1 MPYLHT
7 YRLFISHAWRY
18 SEGYMRISRFI
29 NESANFSWSNYSV
42 PESKAFSG
50 LNSNQL
56 GEQLKSQIRPVQC
69 VVILAG
75 MYVNHSAWIQYEI
88 DFAKSLGK
96 PIVGVIP
103 WGAVRTPLA
112 VQIAANEMVSWN
124 SASIVSA
131 IRRVTP

>member
-7 YRLFISHAWRY
+7 YRLFISHAWKY
-18 SEGYMRISRFI
+18 SEGYIRINRFI
-29 NESANFSWSNYSV
+29 NEASNFSWANYSV
-42 PESKAFSG
+42 PENKAFEG
-50 LNSNQL
+50 LNGAQL

-96 PIVGVIP
+96 PIVGVVP
-103 WGAVRTPLA
+103 WGAERTPLA
-112 VQIAANEMVSWN
+112 VQNAANEMVNWN

-131 IRRVTP
+131 IRRLTP